1 MPRPCAAGADV
12 GYECMVAQLV
22 TTPAPRLA
30 LLNNAEAKQSTFVQK
45 VLEDSAVRAYFSN
58 RCVVVSCD
66 GATSAE
72 VAIAC
77 LASGL
82 GLEPTDNCIEAILEY
97 LVALGR
103 TLIVFDNVE
112 AIYSPTDPDQQEATD
127 VLLATLAAV
136 DEVTLVVTFCG
147 TPLPD
152 CVAWTSMDDI
162 SDDTPKSEPQANR
175 LPQHMTAQAVVSPA
189 SPSHTM
195 VVMLDQF

>member
-1 MPRPCAAGADV
+1 MLRPCAAGADV

-72 VAIAC
+72 AAIAC

-97 LVALGR
+97 LVAHGR

-112 AIYSPTDPDQQEATD
+112 AIYSPTDPEQQEATD

-162 SDDTPKSEPQANR
+162 SDNTPKSEPQASR